1 MTINKYEDMNAM
13 ELDIIREIGSIGTG
27 SAATALSS
35 FLNRTIRMTIP
46 EVSVLDLEEAIQ
58 RIGTPEEGIAAV
70 LVRMSGE
77 MDGIMLFLLKLDF
90 INEVLSH
97 ILEERTKDYS
107 ELEEMEIS
115 ALTEIGNIMISTYIN
130 ALSTLAQ
137 VNISLSVPAISV
149 DMLGGILSVPMVEMG
164 YQTDKMLM
172 ITGNFIINGK
182 KLDSDLLML
191 PDIQSLNHL
200 MEKLVMADE

>member
-1 MTINKYEDMNAM
+1 MAIHSYEDMNAM

-46 EVSVLDLEEAIQ
+46 EVSVLDLKDAIKK
-58 RIGTPEEGIAAV
+58 IGTPEEGIAAV

-77 MDGIMLFLLKLDF
+77 VNGIMLFLLKLDF
-90 INEVLSH
+90 INEVLEH
-97 ILEERTKDYS
+97 ILERKIADYL
-107 ELEEMEIS
+107 ELGEMEIS

-130 ALSTLAQ
+130 ALSSLAG
-137 VNISLSVPAISV
+137 VDISLSVPAITV

-164 YQTDKMLM
+164 YQTDKMMM
-172 ITGNFIINGK
+172 ITGSFIIDGK
-182 KLDSDLLML
+182 KLNSNLLML

-200 MEKLVMADE
+200 MEKLVRADE